1 MCRNREFNG
10 EITMTEVSHGAFHKM
25 HKMRK
30 NKGFTLIELLIV
42 VAIIGVLAAVG
53 IPMYNG
59 YITSTKIASTK
70 ENHARA
76 RDMTAAILAK
86 CADSSAKYTVKT
98 SPSGTAN
105 NDCTDNPGE
114 IVTALVAHFVHDGW
128 TNPHNPSTAAV
139 VAGTGA
145 KGQVGL
151 TSDAKTIT
159 FTTKPGKDDGT
170 DGTPIT
176 AVLTK
181 E

>member
-25 HKMRK
+25 RR

-59 YITSTKIASTK
+59 YITSTKVAGAK

-76 RDMTAAILAK
+76 RDMIGATLAL
-86 CADSSAKYTVKT
+86 CADTSAKYTVKT
-98 SPSGTAN
+98 SPTATAKK
-105 NDCTDNPGE
+105 DCTDNNGAM
-114 IVTALVAHFVHDGW
+114 VTAFIAHFTHDKW
-128 TNPHNPSTAAV
+128 TNPHTPSEKGV
-139 VAGTGA
+139 VAGTGT

-151 TSDAKTIT
+151 TSDTTSIT
-159 FTTKPGKDDGT
+159 LTTDPDGVVANKLT
-170 DGTPIT
+170 NQ
-176 AVLTK
+176 LTK

>member
-10 EITMTEVSHGAFHKM
+10 EITMTEVAHGAFHKI
-25 HKMRK
+25 HKVRK

-59 YITSTKIASTK
+59 YITSTKIAAAK

-86 CADSSAKYTVKT
+86 CADTSAKYTVKT
-98 SPSGTAN
+98 SASATAN
-105 NDCTDNPGE
+105 KNCTDTTAN
-114 IVTALVAHFVHDGW
+114 IVTALVAHFGHDQW

-139 VAGTGA
+139 VSGAGA

-151 TSDAKTIT
+151 TSTATTIT
-159 FTTKPGKDDGT
+159 FTTKPGADDGG
-170 DGTPIT
+170 DGTALT

>member
-76 RDMTAAILAK
+76 RDMIGAILAK
-86 CADSSAKYTVKT
+86 CADSGAKYKVKT
-98 SPSGTAN
+98 SATATAN
-105 NDCTDNPGE
+105 KDCTDAPSA
-114 IVTALVAHFVHDGW
+114 IVTNLVKHFAEDGW
-128 TNPHNPSTAAV
+128 TNPYAPANPGV
-139 VAGTGA
+139 VAGAGA

-151 TSDAKTIT
+151 TASGTAIT
-159 FTTKPGKDDGT
+159 LTTKPGDDDGG
-170 DGTPIT
+170 DGTPVT

>member
-25 HKMRK
+25 RR

-59 YITSTKIASTK
+59 YITSTKVAGAK

-76 RDMTAAILAK
+76 RDMIGATLAL
-86 CADSSAKYTVKT
+86 CADTSAKYTVK
-98 SPSGTAN
+98 SSATATTKK
-105 NDCTDNPGE
+105 DCTDNNGAM
-114 IVTALVAHFVHDGW
+114 VTAFIAHFTHDKW
-128 TNPHNPSTAAV
+128 TNPHTPSEKGV
-139 VAGTGA
+139 VAGTGT

-151 TSDAKTIT
+151 TSDTTNIT
-159 FTTKPGKDDGT
+159 VTTDPDGVAT
-170 DGTPIT
+170 NKLTS
-176 AVLTK
+176 VLTR